1 MLGDTIKVEIVYEYG
16 TNEREMNQGSGEG
29 LTDNSQ
35 VFQFDQQK
43 VDELNN
49 TNIQLEQ
56 FLDNYQITR
65 DRMK

>member
-16 TNEREMNQGSGEG
+16 TNEIEMNQGSGEG

-43 VDELNN
+43 VDELDN